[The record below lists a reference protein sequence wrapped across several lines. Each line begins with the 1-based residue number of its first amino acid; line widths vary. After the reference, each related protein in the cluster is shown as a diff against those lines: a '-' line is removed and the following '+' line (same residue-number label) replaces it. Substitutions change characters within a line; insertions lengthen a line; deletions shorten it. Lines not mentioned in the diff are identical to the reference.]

1 MGFVLT
7 DYISLAMADADYD
20 KLSDGSFSG
29 RIPSCPG
36 AIAFGA
42 SLRECEEDLRATLE
56 EWVLLGLKLGHRLP
70 VLGDIDLNKEPVGE
84 SLDPV

>member
-20 KLSDGSFSG
+20 KLSDGTFAG
-29 RIPSCPG
+29 RIPSFPG

-42 SLRECEEDLRATLE
+42 SLHCCEDDLRSTLE

-70 VLGDIDLNKEPVGE
+70 VLGNIDLNQEPVGE
-84 SLDPV
+84 SLDAV